1 MSSSPQDAKPNNV
14 INLIHN
20 HRSIRK
26 YDSKDISE
34 EDLNT
39 AIEAG
44 QKASTSHNVQAY
56 SVIQITDQKKREA
69 IVKISG
75 NQEKVLDSGA
85 FLIFCGDTRRHKLL
99 CEKFSIEYSAKFEA
113 FLVSIIDT
121 ALMSQNVTLALESM
135 GYGICYIG
143 GIRNQLKEL
152 QELLSL
158 PQGVLPLFGMCAG
171 MPNEDPWLRPRLPKE
186 AIFFKNKYPEDQEI
200 LKMIDDYDKK
210 MSAYYTKRGAS
221 SRSWIPVIK
230 DKFKNIR
237 RPEIADFYKSQGA
250 SLE

>member
-1 MSSSPQDAKPNNV
+1 MNCSSKDSKSNTV
-14 INLIHN
+14 INLMRD
-20 HRSIRK
+20 HRSIRQYAPK
-26 YDSKDISE
+26 EIPQ
-34 EDLNT
+34 EDLNA

-44 QKASTSHNVQAY
+44 QKAATSHNVQAY
-56 SVIQITDQKKREA
+56 SVIQVTDEEKRKA
-69 IVKISG
+69 IVEISG
-75 NQEKVLDSGA
+75 SQEKVVKSGA
-85 FLIFCGDTRRHKLL
+85 FLIFCGDTRRHQLICKQ
-99 CEKFSIEYSAKFEA
+99 FSIEYSAKFEA

-121 ALMSQNVTLALESM
+121 ALMSQNVALALESM

-152 QELLSL
+152 KELLSL

-171 MPNEDPWLRPRLPKE
+171 IPNEDPWLRPRLPKE
-186 AIFFKNKYPEDQEI
+186 SIFFKDKYPEDQEI

-210 MSAYYTKRGAS
+210 MADYYKKRGAS